1 VSQRFRSFAK
11 NIYGGGFASIEHFPF
26 SSSAIPNSLNV
37 MTDDDVHQS
46 HDKLFK
52 VGFSDLANAAALLP
66 ILTKVPSSLKLKK

>member
-1 VSQRFRSFAK
+1 
-11 NIYGGGFASIEHFPF
+11 
-26 SSSAIPNSLNV
+26 